1 MTPAECRELAA
12 LAYAVPAASALL
24 LEAVTAPPEHRP
36 PLADREDRLRAGAAL
51 RCLDLGNRLEELP
64 EPTQPLD
71 VAAAAVAAVLVGLVT
86 RADRRERLRLAG
98 LLSALCREAERLGRR
113 EAA

>member
-1 MTPAECRELAA
+1 MTPADRRELAA
-12 LAYAVPAASALL
+12 LGYAVPAAAALL
-24 LEAVTAPPEHRP
+24 LETVTAPDVNRP

-51 RCLDLGNRLEELP
+51 RCLDLGNRPEELP
-64 EPTQPLD
+64 EPRQPLD
-71 VAAAAVAAVLVGLVT
+71 VAAAAITAVLVGLVT

-98 LLSALCREAERLGRR
+98 LLSALCREAGRLER